1 VASVGAARGYAEML
15 RAHDLALQNQINAAF
30 GQVQLSEATSAAI
43 ETAIEIG
50 QSSDTAHADPEAVAK
65 ALANAAAEAGVHIET
80 VYLELDAAREI
91 FGEGLPVVVEPLTGH
106 MDVDS
111 YLMELEDS
119 GSPMEIPLA
128 RLIEFTQRNPEF
140 NEALLDHLTYDGGLS
155 RAELRQLDAEVT
167 ALADALE
174 AQEVQ
179 REVDTDVDTD
189 TDTAAETTQ
198 DAAPRIEVSEAE
210 MYLADTIYKRLVE
223 KGHSPKEA

>member
-1 VASVGAARGYAEML
+1 
-15 RAHDLALQNQINAAF
+15 
-30 GQVQLSEATSAAI
+30 
-43 ETAIEIG
+43 
-50 QSSDTAHADPEAVAK
+50 
-65 ALANAAAEAGVHIET
+65 
-80 VYLELDAAREI
+80 
-91 FGEGLPVVVEPLTGH
+91 
-106 MDVDS
+106 S

-223 KGHSPKEA
+223 KGHSPKEASRRTVVLRALLRTLASREGLPTDKVVGAYTWNLLEADADADTPIPEGVPEASRILSERWANLTPEQRLSEFFTDTNTGALNDRAFRLAPDDPTRPYLAIFEPP